1 MVNSMVNLSRKASIF
16 HFDAMEQT
24 RRTPRFPFSAPAELI
39 RGDSRVSTMVTEL
52 SLYGCY
58 LEAREPLARGTRVT
72 VKIFASGEFF
82 EAIAT
87 VMYSQPG
94 EGMGLGF
101 RAVKPAFLAVMQ
113 KWLRQALDKYNAP
126 PTIHDVE
133 PEKEM

>member
-94 EGMGLGF
+94 
-101 RAVKPAFLAVMQ
+101 
-113 KWLRQALDKYNAP
+113 
-126 PTIHDVE
+126 
-133 PEKEM
+133 

>member
-1 MVNSMVNLSRKASIF
+1 
-16 HFDAMEQT
+16 MEQT

-39 RGDSRVSTMVTEL
+39 RGDLSVLTSVTEL

-58 LEAREPLARGTRVT
+58 LEACEPLARGTRVT

-94 EGMGLGF
+94 KGMGIGF
-101 RAVKPAFLAVMQ
+101 REVKPAFLAVMQ
-113 KWLRQALDKYNAP
+113 KWLRQALDNYNAP
-126 PTIHDVE
+126 PTIQDVD
-133 PEKEM
+133 PENET

>member
-1 MVNSMVNLSRKASIF
+1 
-16 HFDAMEQT
+16 MEQT

-39 RGDSRVSTMVTEL
+39 RGDSSVSTMVTEL

-72 VKIFASGEFF
+72 VKIFAGGEFF

-94 EGMGLGF
+94 KGMGLGF
-101 RAVKPAFLAVMQ
+101 REVKPVFLAIMQ
-113 KWLRQALDKYNAP
+113 KWLRQALDNYNAP
-126 PTIHDVE
+126 PTIQDVG
-133 PEKEM
+133 PENET